1 METSSVRA
9 RLSLKSKPVQVVVET
24 PRDKGYT
31 YRHVCRSELL
41 KMNYLNKLALVA
53 AFAIGGMDA
62 AYAQNAVEQ
71 LQPLVETTA
80 HRLMTGEQV
89 ALAKWDSGKA
99 VEDAPREAQ
108 VIRDAM
114 KDGAAKALDEAS
126 VSNFFKAQIEA
137 NKFVQY
143 ALLADWYRAGK
154 APEHAP
160 VDLLKVIRPQ
170 LDEAQKSLIAELVD
184 TASVRTS
191 KTCRADV
198 AKAVGKYVS
207 THALGGGPITAATLD
222 RALAGACTS

>member
-1 METSSVRA
+1 MHY
-9 RLSLKSKPVQVVVET
+9 LK
-24 PRDKGYT
+24 
-31 YRHVCRSELL
+31 
-41 KMNYLNKLALVA
+41 KLAIVA
-53 AFAIGGMDA
+53 AFAIGGTGA

-80 HRLMTGEQV
+80 HRLMIGEQV

-114 KDGAAKALDEAS
+114 KDGAAKGLDESS
-126 VSNFFKAQIEA
+126 VSNFFNAQIEA

-170 LDEAQKSLIAELVD
+170 LDEVQKSLIAELVD
-184 TASVRTS
+184 TAPVRTS

-207 THALGGGPITAATLD
+207 TRSLGGGPITAATLD
-222 RALAGACTS
+222 RALAGACTL

>member
-1 METSSVRA
+1 MHFH
-9 RLSLKSKPVQVVVET
+9 LK
-24 PRDKGYT
+24 
-31 YRHVCRSELL
+31 
-41 KMNYLNKLALVA
+41 KLAIVV
-53 AFAIGGMDA
+53 AFAIGGRGA

-80 HRLMTGEQV
+80 HRLIIGEQV
-89 ALAKWDSGKA
+89 ALAKWDSGKV
-99 VEDAPREAQ
+99 VEDTPREAQ

-114 KDGAAKALDEAS
+114 KDAKGLDESS

-170 LDEAQKSLIAELVD
+170 LDEVQKSLIAELMD
-184 TASVRTS
+184 TTAVRTS
-191 KTCRADV
+191 KTCHADV

-207 THALGGGPITAATLD
+207 THAHAGGPINAAMLD
-222 RALAGACTS
+222 RSLAGACTW

>member
-1 METSSVRA
+1 MHFHLE
-9 RLSLKSKPVQVVVET
+9 
-24 PRDKGYT
+24 
-31 YRHVCRSELL
+31 
-41 KMNYLNKLALVA
+41 NLALVA
-53 AFAIGGMDA
+53 AVAIGGMGS

-80 HRLMTGEQV
+80 HRLMIGEQV

-108 VIRDAM
+108 VLLDTM
-114 KDGAAKALDEAS
+114 KDGAAKGLDEAS
-126 VSNFFKAQIEA
+126 VSNFFNAQIEA

-170 LDEAQKSLIAELVD
+170 LDEVQKSLIAELVD
-184 TASVRTS
+184 TAAVRRS
-191 KTCRADV
+191 KTCHADV

-207 THALGGGPITAATLD
+207 THAHGSGPITAATLD
-222 RALAGACTS
+222 RSLAGACTL